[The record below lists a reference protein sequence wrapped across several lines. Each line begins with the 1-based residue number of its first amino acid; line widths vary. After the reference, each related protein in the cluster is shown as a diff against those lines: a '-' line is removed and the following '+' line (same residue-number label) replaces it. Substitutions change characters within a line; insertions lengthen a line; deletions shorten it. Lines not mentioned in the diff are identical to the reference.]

1 MKKNFVWLVTLI
13 LLFSLLGCQ
22 DIDKP
27 LNIWVTDDELW
38 TFVGE
43 KVTLNPMIEFQDEGL
58 VYDHPFLFTSSNYQ
72 VIRFLETEKNV
83 FEVLSFSDTP
93 IVITIYD
100 QTQTIS
106 KTITVHVVRQIQGIR
121 EVSFGQ
127 DDASFM
133 IGQSYAMSI
142 DVIGLSEH
150 ITTLDEDILEHF
162 NIHVFAYNRSTL
174 SLEPLNDILSFE
186 DDKVVAIGYAKGI
199 IRYSLKDRSD
209 IFHDVDFETSFTTPD
224 VYEAVSRQ
232 VDTSTGFITGTTLS
246 SIEELTIND
255 PLANLSHYMV
265 SPNIK
270 RLTIGFS
277 SGVASLTGL
286 NAVLDKILL
295 VPRSFYESYMS
306 DARYQ
311 TIYQRIYPNMDHLL
325 SEVVYELKH
334 SFTEEK
340 EFIVL
345 TKGRF
350 YLLRLENE

>member
-142 DVIGLSEH
+142 DVIELKKH
-150 ITTLDEDILEHF
+150 ITRLDQYLSGRL
-162 NIHVFAYNRSTL
+162 NIHSLAY
-174 SLEPLNDILSFE
+174 
-186 DDKVVAIGYAKGI
+186 
-199 IRYSLKDRSD
+199 
-209 IFHDVDFETSFTTPD
+209 
-224 VYEAVSRQ
+224 
-232 VDTSTGFITGTTLS
+232 
-246 SIEELTIND
+246 
-255 PLANLSHYMV
+255 
-265 SPNIK
+265 K
-270 RLTIGFS
+270 R
-277 SGVASLTGL
+277 
-286 NAVLDKILL
+286 
-295 VPRSFYESYMS
+295 
-306 DARYQ
+306 
-311 TIYQRIYPNMDHLL
+311 
-325 SEVVYELKH
+325 
-334 SFTEEK
+334 
-340 EFIVL
+340 
-345 TKGRF
+345 
-350 YLLRLENE
+350 